1 MKLRL
6 AQRMGLGF
14 LASVAVTATLGGY
27 AYYQFTKVDR
37 LTHVIVEGCLPGMYL
52 AGEIQ
57 SLARDNYALLLKMI
71 LEKEQ
76 TGFDQVA
83 AAGKKNKEGIDV
95 ALAEYEKRITLDE
108 DRELLTQTV
117 AARSEWLKVRA
128 AVMQLAMENRDA
140 EAYELLRNEAGTALA
155 KFMDAVA
162 AVVAFNHRNGETA
175 GGAIDAAVNRGRSGA
190 LYGLLAAVAAGT
202 GMAFLITRSV
212 TKPIRRIIVDLN
224 DGAAQVAD
232 VSRQVSSAS
241 QSLAEGAS
249 EQASSL
255 QQTSSAL
262 EQMGA
267 MTRTNAESA
276 KQARV
281 NAEQAR
287 QAADEGDRTMSR
299 LNDAMA
305 AINESSGQINKIIKV
320 IEEIAFQTNL
330 LALNAAV
337 EAARAGEHG
346 KGFAVVAEEVRRLAQ
361 RCASA
366 ARDTT
371 TLIEGAVQQAR
382 QGAEISTSV
391 GASLSGIVSEV
402 AKVSELIN
410 GIARASEEQAQG
422 VEQVN
427 IAVSQMD
434 KVTQQ
439 NAAGAE
445 ESAAAAEQLSA
456 QAATVAGIV
465 QELAVLVDGCRD
477 HQRSQ
482 RPGSAAAAAA

>member
-6 AQRMGLGF
+6 AQRLGLGF
-14 LASVAVTATLGGY
+14 LASVAVTASLGGY
-27 AYYQFTKVDR
+27 AYYQFTRVDR
-37 LTHVIVEGCLPGMYL
+37 LTNVIVGNCLPAMYL

-71 LEKEQ
+71 LEKDQ
-76 TGFDQVA
+76 SGFDQVA
-83 AAGKKNKEGIDV
+83 AAGKKNKEGIDA
-95 ALAEYEKRITLDE
+95 ALAEYEKTITLDE
-108 DRELLTQTV
+108 DRELFTRAV
-117 AARSEWLKVRA
+117 AARAEWLKVRA
-128 AVMQLAMENRDA
+128 AVMQLAMEDRDA
-140 EAYELLRNEAGTALA
+140 EAYELLRKEAGTALA
-155 KFMDAVA
+155 KFMDAVV
-162 AVVAFNHRNGETA
+162 AVVAFNRHNGEAA
-175 GGAIDAAVNRGRSGA
+175 GGAIDAAVHRGRSGV

-202 GMAFLITRSV
+202 AMAFLITRSV
-212 TKPIRRIIVDLN
+212 TKPIRRIIVNLN
-224 DGAAQVAD
+224 DGAAQVAE

-255 QQTSSAL
+255 EETASAL
-262 EQMGA
+262 EQMAA

-281 NAEQAR
+281 SAEQAR
-287 QAADEGDRTMSR
+287 QAADEGDRTMNR
-299 LNDAMA
+299 LNDAMV
-305 AINESSGQINKIIKV
+305 AINESSGQISKIIKV

-391 GASLSGIVSEV
+391 GASLSGIVSEA
-402 AKVSELIN
+402 AKVAELIN

-456 QAATVAGIV
+456 QAATVAGVV
-465 QELAVLVDGCRD
+465 QELAVLVDGCREYERG
-477 HQRSQ
+477 QRSE
-482 RPGSAAAAAA
+482 SAAAA